1 MIIIDFQFNTPFLIY
16 SISIFVHT
24 FHSTHIKGHFKI
36 ICFTDVTMVTF
47 DPIFTQTFAVI
58 LVTICAIRTKLITI
72 TTCKGKLGKII
83 HNFQISSCKYKAI
96 VICDE
101 NWLKLMHW
109 ITEYIY
115 IIFCVKNFSYVFIV
129 HCKSFSTFDQYDWET
144 CNIMTTQIIKMRM
157 YTRIKKKRALDRT
170 GTSRRVVR
178 ASLRVQAPVARLTF
192 VTLQTTHTGETVTGL
207 VFWVTGHLPGA
218 SPVAATV
225 HYQQNIAK

>member
-1 MIIIDFQFNTPFLIY
+1 
-16 SISIFVHT
+16 
-24 FHSTHIKGHFKI
+24 
-36 ICFTDVTMVTF
+36 
-47 DPIFTQTFAVI
+47 
-58 LVTICAIRTKLITI
+58 
-72 TTCKGKLGKII
+72 
-83 HNFQISSCKYKAI
+83 
-96 VICDE
+96 
-101 NWLKLMHW
+101 
-109 ITEYIY
+109 
-115 IIFCVKNFSYVFIV
+115 
-129 HCKSFSTFDQYDWET
+129 
-144 CNIMTTQIIKMRM
+144 MTTQIIKMRM